1 MKKQNNNL
9 ADVALVAAAV
19 SAATAGAIV
28 ALERAIRSE
37 KGQAA
42 VATVRTKANEVKTNV
57 QAKAAQVKTNVQA
70 KAAEVKAKFAKAP
83 AEARLRPRMATLRKP
98 LRKLRL
104 WRQTRHP
111 PLSKHAYIC
120 QAGEGRHMTHGDA
133 RCTAHHISCA

>member
-1 MKKQNNNL
+1 M
-9 ADVALVAAAV
+9 ALVAAAV

-42 VATVRTKANEVKTNV
+42 VATVKTKATQVKTNVQAKATEVKTNV

-83 AEARLRPRMATLRKP
+83 AEAEAE
-98 LRKLRL
+98 
-104 WRQTRHP
+104 
-111 PLSKHAYIC
+111 AE
-120 QAGEGRHMTHGDA
+120 AEDGNAGDA
-133 RCTAHHISCA
+133 VEEAPAVEADEAHAAE